1 MKANL
6 TQHMTMA
13 ATCMSTD
20 PLAMLRLL
28 HLVSPALPIGAF
40 NFSQGLEYAVE
51 EQVVTDEAT
60 VLDWILGLAR
70 HCVGTLDLPILLRV
84 HAACLEND
92 LVTAMAWSTEL
103 VASRETREARAEER
117 HLGQALAK
125 LLRAAGVEQATR
137 WIGQPGTSYVAVF
150 AVAAAHHGIPSD
162 AAAHGYLWA
171 WAENQTVVAVKLL
184 PLGQTAG
191 QRILG
196 DALVQIPHIVL
207 HAQGMQDTEI
217 GTAVPFATMASAAHE
232 SQYTRLFRS

>member
-1 MKANL
+1 
-6 TQHMTMA
+6 MA
-13 ATCMSTD
+13 RMSTD
-20 PLAMLRLL
+20 PLALLRLM

-40 NFSQGLEYAVE
+40 NFSQGFEYAVE

-60 VLDWILGLAR
+60 ALDWILGLAR
-70 HCVGTLDLPILLRV
+70 HGVGTLDLPILLRV
-84 HAACLEND
+84 HAACVEND
-92 LVTAMAWSTEL
+92 QVTAMAWSAEL
-103 VASRETREARAEER
+103 VASRETQEARAEER

-125 LLRAAGVEQATR
+125 LLRASGVDHASQ

-150 AVAAAHHGIPSD
+150 AVAAAHHGIAPD

-171 WAENQTVVAVKLL
+171 WAENQVIVAVKLL

-196 DALVQIPHIVL
+196 QALVHIPQIVV
-207 HAQGMQDTEI
+207 HAQGMRDTDI
-217 GTAVPFATMASAAHE
+217 GSAVPYATMASASHE